1 MLKSILIPKFIFVCY
16 QHGAGGEPLS
26 VEISKL
32 KKCNTLNYTKHGIRT
47 WSYDYFDKLFL
58 KYYDKNWKDKI
69 KLDKEANKFY
79 YVIPSH
85 FTPSTI
91 KEVFPNDIFVVIT
104 SPKTTEGIESLK
116 ERIFQNVW
124 LTKHNT
130 LQEKIGFYIL
140 NAGKRPNRNHL
151 KKLNQ
156 DLLNGE
162 INCIIQNIKLTLTNV
177 KELFKKHVKEKLV
190 IKTKQF
196 NYINYINKK
205 NIFTI
210 SYEDLQITNKKE
222 NLLNNLKRFI

>member
-1 MLKSILIPKFIFVCY
+1 MLKSILMPKFIFVCY
-16 QHGAGGEPLS
+16 QQGAGGESLS

-32 KKCNTLNYTKHGIRT
+32 KKCNTLNYTKLGPRT

-58 KYYDKNWKDKI
+58 TYPDKKWKDKI
-69 KLDKEANKFY
+69 KLDKKANKFY

-85 FTPSTI
+85 YTPDSI

-104 SPKTTEGIESLK
+104 SPQTTEGIESLK
-116 ERIFQNVW
+116 ERIFQHVW
-124 LTKHNT
+124 LTKHNS
-130 LQEKIGFYIL
+130 LQERIGYYIHET
-140 NAGKRPNRNHL
+140 GKKPNRNHL

-162 INCIIQNIKLTLTNV
+162 INCIIQNIKPTLTNM
-177 KELFKKHVKEKLV
+177 KELFKKHIVEKLV

-196 NYINYINKK
+196 NYINYINEK

-222 NLLNNLKRFI
+222 NLFNNLKMSI